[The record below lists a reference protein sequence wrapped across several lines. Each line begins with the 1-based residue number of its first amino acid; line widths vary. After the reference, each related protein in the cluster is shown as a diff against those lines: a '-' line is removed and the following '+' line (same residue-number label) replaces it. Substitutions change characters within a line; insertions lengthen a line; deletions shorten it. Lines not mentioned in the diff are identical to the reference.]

1 MLKENFCQLTVLT
14 VNNGFIVE
22 RHLTVDCNL
31 TVDNEST
38 VDNDSTVDSNL
49 TVVLQKSVLLSVTLL
64 ASLLLLLQSSLDCQC
79 QVPLGH
85 ALSLALH
92 CTTLHCAP
100 VCSVTKCV
108 SRHWLCTASLC
119 YKATKYIPRE
129 CTVTDFGT
137 SLNCTVSA
145 CILHQC

>member
-49 TVVLQKSVLLSVTLL
+49 TVVLLKHILSVTLL
-64 ASLLLLLQSSLDCQC
+64 ASLLLLWLLQQSSLDC
-79 QVPLGH
+79 
-85 ALSLALH
+85 
-92 CTTLHCAP
+92 
-100 VCSVTKCV
+100 
-108 SRHWLCTASLC
+108 
-119 YKATKYIPRE
+119 
-129 CTVTDFGT
+129 
-137 SLNCTVSA
+137 
-145 CILHQC
+145 